1 MHGLAHECGV
11 GWNGWPPIES
21 MHAVLQGK
29 AQVPLSGAIQ
39 LEALFPAPGATDA
52 SVPPKSPSL
61 ILDRA
66 AVLLLGTAVGAA
78 IGWALHVGTGAS
90 AAAVPAHRPAPYRSL
105 AVPVT
110 AEDALMRR
118 YALPFQQLVKTVA
131 AGNRIRVG
139 VFGDSFGDGV
149 WSGLAHQLPAKA
161 GFDVV
166 KYSQP
171 ATGFTRYKSLDL
183 ETHAAEQLG
192 EAPLDIAIIS
202 FGANDTQGI
211 ITPQGK
217 YAKFMGPLWQQEVG
231 GRIDRYVGLMRRHH
245 AMVYWVGLPR
255 MGKESLDADVTAIND
270 FYAERVAKLGVP
282 FIDTRPIASDA
293 HGNFATWL
301 NDPKSGKRTLIRA
314 ADGVHM
320 SMTGYVWIT
329 RGLAGRIR
337 NYADAARTVA
347 GAPALAGAAVAQ

>member
-1 MHGLAHECGV
+1 
-11 GWNGWPPIES
+11 
-21 MHAVLQGK
+21 MHAVSQGK
-29 AQVPLSGAIQ
+29 AQVPLSVAAHA
-39 LEALFPAPGATDA
+39 EPSCPASGETVA
-52 SVPPKSPSL
+52 SVRPKFL
-61 ILDRA
+61 RLMLDRT

-78 IGWALHVGTGAS
+78 IGWAFQGTGAS
-90 AAAVPAHRPAPYRSL
+90 ATAVPAPRALPYRSL

-110 AEDALMRR
+110 AEDALMRQ
-118 YALPFQQLVKTVA
+118 YAAPFQQLVKTAA

-171 ATGFTRYKSLDL
+171 ATGFTRYKSLNL

-192 EAPLDIAIIS
+192 DAPLEIAIIS
-202 FGANDTQGI
+202 FGANDAQGI
-211 ITPQGK
+211 ITPAGK

-231 GRIDRYVGLMRRHH
+231 GRIDRYVALMRRHR

-255 MGKESLDADVTAIND
+255 MGKVPLDADVMAIND
-270 FYAERVAKLGVP
+270 FYAERAARLGVP
-282 FIDTRPIASDA
+282 FIDTRPLASDA
-293 HGNFATWL
+293 RGNFATHL
-301 NDPKSGKRTLIRA
+301 NDPKTGKRTLIRA

-347 GAPALAGAAVAQ
+347 GTAAPTSAAVGQ